1 MSKQDK
7 ILHGFTIGVKNES
20 IRDQHA
26 AKPRYKYGRRRK
38 NNRKNSFY
46 RPARLSTYAA
56 CAVDRD
62 FAIIRAMKM
71 LAAANYDFEKLIT
84 EECLYVDKTDKRLV
98 TLIGVNFSAKKR
110 NIGELLI
117 ENI

>member
-1 MSKQDK
+1 
-7 ILHGFTIGVKNES
+7 
-20 IRDQHA
+20 
-26 AKPRYKYGRRRK
+26 
-38 NNRKNSFY
+38 
-46 RPARLSTYAA
+46 
-56 CAVDRD
+56 
-62 FAIIRAMKM
+62 MKM